1 MIGIHCFLIWPLI
14 YLILLY
20 YLLNCS
26 RLESREDDA
35 DIDTTIQSKRAKS
48 LRKAQSRTKRTEQDF
63 QSLKVRLSLFLYIII
78 IHKPVLF

>member
-1 MIGIHCFLIWPLI
+1 
-14 YLILLY
+14 
-20 YLLNCS
+20 
-26 RLESREDDA
+26 LESREDDA